1 MIAWRPWA
9 HLPNSKHIDWIVES
23 VEQYPE
29 LWRATRT
36 TARIATHAA
45 AWGVA
50 YSAAHAAARHVI
62 YHAAWNDDWAEAWD
76 SILALLAYDDCEQYL
91 SMTSEELKAWAL
103 LTEHPAAILLLPMV
117 IVREQIEQ
125 AAT

>member
-1 MIAWRPWA
+1 
-9 HLPNSKHIDWIVES
+9 
-23 VEQYPE
+23 
-29 LWRATRT
+29 
-36 TARIATHAA
+36 
-45 AWGVA
+45 VA

-103 LTEHPAAILLLPMV
+103 MTEHPAAVLLLPMV
-117 IVREQIEQ
+117 VVREQIEQ